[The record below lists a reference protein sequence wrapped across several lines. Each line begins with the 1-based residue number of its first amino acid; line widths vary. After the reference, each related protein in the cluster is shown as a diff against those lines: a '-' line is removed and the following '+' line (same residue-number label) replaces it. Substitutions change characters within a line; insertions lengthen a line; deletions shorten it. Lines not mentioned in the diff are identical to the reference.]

1 VPQPLE
7 GTFFELELAMTTPRL
22 TSVTP
27 TERLLRAGRL
37 VLVGG
42 TVALAAFGALAE
54 PVDGEIKKIDAEAGK
69 ITLKHGEIKSLD
81 MPAMQMAYR
90 VSNPAWLKGLNVGDK
105 VSFSADKVNGQFT
118 ITAIEPR
125 K

>member
-90 VSNPAWLKGLNVGDK
+90 VSNPAWLKSLNVGDK
-105 VSFSADKVNGQFT
+105 VTFSADKVNGQFT
-118 ITAIEPR
+118 VTDIQPR

>member
-54 PVDGEIKKIDAEAGK
+54 PVDGEIKKIDTEAGK

-105 VSFSADKVNGQFT
+105 VNFSADKVNGQFT
-118 ITAIEPR
+118 ITAIEAR

>member
-1 VPQPLE
+1 VPQPLK
-7 GTFFELELAMTTPRL
+7 GTSFELELEMTTPRL
-22 TSVTP
+22 TSATP
-27 TERLLRAGRL
+27 TERLLRAGRR

-54 PVDGEIKKIDAEAGK
+54 PVDGEVKKIDAEAGK

-118 ITAIEPR
+118 ITAIEAR